1 LAARLLALSE
11 GTIGELSS
19 LLVVAAAQA
28 IRSGA
33 ERIDED
39 VLIKTGWTPPS
50 VRRRQIEKL
59 T

>member
-1 LAARLLALSE
+1 
-11 GTIGELSS
+11 